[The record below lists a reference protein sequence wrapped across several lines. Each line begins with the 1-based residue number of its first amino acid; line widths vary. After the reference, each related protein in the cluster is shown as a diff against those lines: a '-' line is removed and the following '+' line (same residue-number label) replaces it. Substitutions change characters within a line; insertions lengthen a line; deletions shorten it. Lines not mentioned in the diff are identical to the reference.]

1 MKTSLLTLGTLL
13 FLAGC
18 SQHSP
23 TTTSSEPSENS
34 QVAEQKIPHT
44 FMLRGTVIIGHESQS
59 IQPCNSDQQYWINL
73 SPEQWQAGADIQ
85 SSPYQ
90 PMYGELIG
98 HFEAPP
104 KGGFANDYPARFVVS
119 QINTLVA
126 GEGASCQRNVQPT
139 KAFGSEPFWNLQVI
153 NGELVFAKMGKSTQK
168 QTITDQA
175 FSVTTRHYESDDFSL
190 TMTKGIC
197 KDSMVESI
205 YGWHSDVNIKGN
217 TYQGCATIAA
227 KDTTLNWVNSY
238 QGTSTAG
245 DSGLTI
251 GLTLNPDHS
260 AITTYDYNT
269 DEPQLVET
277 GVWQATQDNK
287 LHVLMSRHQRQYM
300 ISERIFSQQGNQ
312 ISADKETVNGVIF
325 PIQSG
330 LTLYSADNMLN
341 KNTLNKSTLNQ
352 STLDK

>member
-1 MKTSLLTLGTLL
+1 MRTSLLALGALL
-13 FLAGC
+13 FLSGC
-18 SQHSP
+18 SQHNA
-23 TTTSSEPSENS
+23 TNSSKNAS
-34 QVAEQKIPHT
+34 QKNHLNEIKTPHT

-59 IQPCNSDQQYWINL
+59 IQPCGSDQQYWINL
-73 SPEQWQAGADIQ
+73 SPRQWQSGNDIQ

-126 GEGASCQRNVQPT
+126 GEGASCQRSIQPT
-139 KAFGSEPFWNLQVI
+139 KAFGSEPFWNLQVV
-153 NGELVFAKMGKSTQK
+153 NGELIFSEIGKQK
-168 QTITDQA
+168 QAQTITEQQFDINKRVYQ
-175 FSVTTRHYESDDFSL
+175 SRDFSL

-197 KDSMVESI
+197 KDTMVESI
-205 YGWHSDVNIKGN
+205 YGWNSEVTINDKK
-217 TYQGCATIAA
+217 YQGCATLAA
-227 KDTTLNWVNSY
+227 QDTTLNWVNTY
-238 QGTSTAG
+238 QGTSPVGA
-245 DSGLTI
+245 SGLTI
-251 GLTLNPDHS
+251 GLTLNADHS

-277 GVWQATQDNK
+277 GVWQATRDNK

-300 ISERIFSQQGNQ
+300 ISERVFSKDGEK
-312 ISADKETVNGVIF
+312 ISAKEEQVNGVLF

-330 LTLYSADNMLN
+330 LTLYSTDN
-341 KNTLNKSTLNQ
+341 K
-352 STLDK
+352 

>member
-1 MKTSLLTLGTLL
+1 MKASLLALSALL
-13 FLAGC
+13 FLSGC
-18 SQHSP
+18 SQHNAANPSKD
-23 TTTSSEPSENS
+23 SS
-34 QVAEQKIPHT
+34 QKNHLNETKTPHT

-59 IQPCNSDQQYWINL
+59 IQPCGSDQQYWINL
-73 SPEQWQAGADIQ
+73 SPAQWQAGSDIQ

-126 GEGASCQRNVQPT
+126 GEGASCQRKIQPT
-139 KAFGSEPFWNLQVI
+139 KAFGNEPFWNIQVD
-153 NGELVFAKMGKSTQK
+153 NGELVFSEMGKQK
-168 QTITDQA
+168 QGQA
-175 FSVTTRHYESDDFSL
+175 IVEQQFDVNKRVYQSRDFSL

-197 KDSMVESI
+197 RDTMVESI
-205 YGWHSDVNIKGN
+205 YGWNSEVNINGKK
-217 TYQGCATIAA
+217 YQGCATLAA
-227 KDTTLNWVNSY
+227 QDTTLNWVNSY
-238 QGTSTAG
+238 QGTSTVG
-245 DSGLTI
+245 TSGLTI

-269 DEPQLVET
+269 DEPQLIET
-277 GVWQATQDNK
+277 GVWQATKDNK

-300 ISERIFSQQGNQ
+300 ISERVFSKDGEQ
-312 ISADKETVNGVIF
+312 ISAKEERVSGVLF

-330 LTLYSADNMLN
+330 LTLYSTGN
-341 KNTLNKSTLNQ
+341 K
-352 STLDK
+352 

>member
-1 MKTSLLTLGTLL
+1 MKTSLLALGTLL

-18 SQHSP
+18 SQHSH
-23 TTTSSEPSENS
+23 TTTSSDPSENS

-73 SPEQWQAGADIQ
+73 SPEQWQTGADIQ

-139 KAFGSEPFWNLQVI
+139 KAFGTEPFWNVQVVD
-153 NGELVFAKMGKSTQK
+153 GELIFSEIGKQK
-168 QTITDQA
+168 QKQPITEQKLEINKRVYQ
-175 FSVTTRHYESDDFSL
+175 SRDFSL
-190 TMTKGIC
+190 TMSKGIC
-197 KDSMVESI
+197 KDTMVESI
-205 YGWHSDVNIKGN
+205 YGWNSDVDIDGN
-217 TYQGCATIAA
+217 KYQGCATLSA
-227 KDTTLNWVNSY
+227 KDTTLNWVETY
-238 QGTSTAG
+238 QGTSTIG
-245 DSGLTI
+245 DSRLTI

-260 AITTYDYNT
+260 AVTTYDYNT
-269 DEPQLVET
+269 DEPKLIET
-277 GVWQATQDNK
+277 GVWQATKDNK

-300 ISERIFSQQGNQ
+300 ISERVFTKDGTQ
-312 ISADKETVNGVIF
+312 ISADKERVNGVVF

-330 LTLYSADNMLN
+330 LTLYSMDRINST
-341 KNTLNKSTLNQ
+341 NTIQ
-352 STLDK
+352 GQ

>member
-1 MKTSLLTLGTLL
+1 MKRTLLTLGALL
-13 FLAGC
+13 FIAGC
-18 SQHSP
+18 SQQSSIK
-23 TTTSSEPSENS
+23 TSDNSSEANQLSD
-34 QVAEQKIPHT
+34 VKTPHT

-59 IQPCNSDQQYWINL
+59 IQPCNSEQQYWINL
-73 SPEQWQAGADIQ
+73 SPVQWQAGSEIQ

-126 GEGASCQRNVQPT
+126 GEGSSCQRNVQPT
-139 KAFGSEPFWNLQVI
+139 KAFGTEPFWNLQVV
-153 NGELVFAKMGKSTQK
+153 NGELVFSEMGKPKQQQAITEQK
-168 QTITDQA
+168 LEINKRVYQ
-175 FSVTTRHYESDDFSL
+175 SRDFSL

-205 YGWHSDVNIKGN
+205 YGWNSEVDIDGKK
-217 TYQGCATIAA
+217 YQGCATLAA
-227 KDTTLNWVNSY
+227 KDTTLNWVETY
-238 QGTSTAG
+238 QGTSTIG

-260 AITTYDYNT
+260 AVTTYDYNT

-277 GVWQATQDNK
+277 GVWQATKDNK

-300 ISERIFSQQGNQ
+300 ISERVFSKNGTQ
-312 ISADKETVNGVIF
+312 ISADKERVNGVVF

-330 LTLYSADNMLN
+330 LTLYSIDNVN
-341 KNTLNKSTLNQ
+341 STNTIQ
-352 STLDK
+352 GQ

>member
-1 MKTSLLTLGTLL
+1 MKRSLLALGALL
-13 FLAGC
+13 FVAGC
-18 SQHSP
+18 SQQSSIQ
-23 TTTSSEPSENS
+23 TSGDPSEVNQLS
-34 QVAEQKIPHT
+34 DIKTPHT

-59 IQPCNSDQQYWINL
+59 IQPCHSDLQYWINL
-73 SPEQWQAGADIQ
+73 SPAQWQAGTDIQ

-139 KAFGSEPFWNLQVI
+139 KAFGTEPFWSVQVV
-153 NGELVFAKMGKSTQK
+153 NGELVFSEMGKPK
-168 QTITDQA
+168 QQQIITEQILEINKRVYQ
-175 FSVTTRHYESDDFSL
+175 SRDFSL
-190 TMTKGIC
+190 TMSKGIC

-205 YGWHSDVNIKGN
+205 YGWHSEVAINGKK
-217 TYQGCATIAA
+217 YQGCATLAA
-227 KDTTLNWVNSY
+227 KDTTLNWVEAY
-238 QGTSTAG
+238 QGTSTIG
-245 DSGLTI
+245 GSGLTI

-260 AITTYDYNT
+260 AVTTYDYNT

-277 GVWQATQDNK
+277 GIWQATKDNK

-300 ISERIFSQQGNQ
+300 ISERIFTKNGTQ
-312 ISADKETVNGVIF
+312 ISTDKERVNGVIF

-330 LTLYSADNMLN
+330 LTLYSIDNVN
-341 KNTLNKSTLNQ
+341 STNTIQ
-352 STLDK
+352 GQ

>member
-1 MKTSLLTLGTLL
+1 MKTSLLALSTLL

-18 SQHSP
+18 SQHSS
-23 TTTSSEPSENS
+23 TTDSHHSSESK
-34 QVAEQKIPHT
+34 QAADQKIPHT

-59 IQPCNSDQQYWINL
+59 IQPCSSDQQYWINL
-73 SPEQWQAGADIQ
+73 SPEQWQASNDIQ

-126 GEGASCQRNVQPT
+126 GEGASCQRKVQPT
-139 KAFGSEPFWNLQVI
+139 KAFGNEPFWNLQVI
-153 NGELVFAKMGKSTQK
+153 NGELVFAEMGKPTQK
-168 QTITDQA
+168 QAITDQT
-175 FSVTTRHYESDDFSL
+175 FSVTKRHYKSDDFSL
-190 TMTKGIC
+190 TMTKGLC

-205 YGWHSDVNIKGN
+205 YGWNSKIEIKGK
-217 TYQGCATIAA
+217 TYQGCATLAA
-227 KDTTLNWVNSY
+227 KDTTQHWVNTY
-238 QGTSTAG
+238 QGTSSVG

-251 GLTLNPDHS
+251 GLTLGSDHS

-277 GVWQATQDNK
+277 GVWQATQDDK
-287 LHVLMSRHQRQYM
+287 LHVLMSRHQRQYL
-300 ISERIFSQQGNQ
+300 ISERTFSQQGNQ
-312 ISADKETVNGVIF
+312 ISADKETVNGVTF

-330 LTLYSADNMLN
+330 LTLYSTGG
-341 KNTLNKSTLNQ
+341 TLNKSTLNQ